1 MKIKLFLKTQ
11 DNWSGKLGGL
21 TAQVQASVNRTTRQ
35 KKKQPKSQGVHA
47 KKVTKNQTGE
57 KKSVR

>member
-47 KKVTKNQTGE
+47 K
-57 KKSVR
+57 